1 MARLRS
7 ESRTLKTL
15 SKATEMFFRTDDIL
29 LPGQGGDIL
38 AMDVLSAFT
47 GLMGQTDQATRGG
60 FLLEMLV
67 GLAER
72 IAARWGSRGRDR
84 GRDREKDRE
93 RERYREREGER
104 ERDRK
109 REMGGRFDTFL

>member
-1 MARLRS
+1 MMARLRS

-93 RERYREREGER
+93 R
-104 ERDRK
+104 
-109 REMGGRFDTFL
+109 

>member
-1 MARLRS
+1 
-7 ESRTLKTL
+7 
-15 SKATEMFFRTDDIL
+15 MFFRTDDIL

-72 IAARWGSRGRDR
+72 IAARWGSRGGDR
-84 GRDREKDRE
+84 GRDRERETHTQRETE
-93 RERYREREGER
+93 RERQGER
-104 ERDRK
+104 QRQKER
-109 REMGGRFDTFL
+109 GGWTF